1 MSKTGK
7 SHGALISLDDAQAK
21 IRAQCP
27 PLAAESISLRE
38 AHGRIL
44 AAPVVAARDLPASDI
59 SMMDG
64 YALRSADA
72 PGPLLVVFATAAGD
86 APSLQPL
93 LPGQAARIFTGA
105 PVPPGADCVAMQEHT
120 TREGDQLSLQRAA
133 NPGQHVRGR
142 GEEMRAGSEVIAR
155 GTKLG
160 AAELSLAAGAGAVCV
175 QVHAR
180 PRVAILATGDEL
192 IRLGN
197 DPKPGQL
204 VETNSLALAQLCRE
218 SGAVPI
224 LLGIAGDAPHAIAD
238 QLKSADADVLVTTG
252 GASVGDHDHAQ
263 DALALLGGQLVFHG
277 LAVRP
282 GKPALFGLADG
293 LHPNDHGLHPNH
305 RPRPR
310 LVFGLPGNPAAS
322 MLCFEL
328 LVRPAL
334 RTLQGLAD
342 WNRPRASARLNG
354 SLARVPGLTF
364 FPRGR
369 AVYKDG
375 ELEFTPSGHQS
386 SMQIGSWSLANSV
399 AVIQAGE
406 GRIESGALIE
416 TLLLNEG

>member
-1 MSKTGK
+1 MRKHGRG
-7 SHGALISLDDAQAK
+7 HGALISLDDAQAR
-21 IRAQCP
+21 IRAHCS
-27 PLAAESISLRE
+27 PLAAESVPLGE

-44 AAPVVAARDLPASDI
+44 AAPIKAARDLPASDI

-72 PGPLLVVFATAAGD
+72 PGPLNVAFAIAAGD
-86 APSLQPL
+86 APSLTAL

-120 TREGDQLSLQRAA
+120 TREGDQLLLQRPA
-133 NPGQHVRGR
+133 NRGQHVRGR
-142 GEEMRAGSEVIAR
+142 GEEMRAGSEVLAR
-155 GTKLG
+155 GARLG
-160 AAELSLAAGAGAVCV
+160 AAELSLAAGAGAVVV

-192 IRLGN
+192 IPLGQ

-218 SGAVPI
+218 AGAIPI
-224 LLGIAGDAPHAIAD
+224 LLGIAGDAPQAIAD

-263 DALALLGGQLVFHG
+263 EAVTHLGGTLVFHG

-282 GKPALFGLADG
+282 GKPALFGLTDG
-293 LHPNDHGLHPNH
+293 LHANDHRLHPND
-305 RPRPR
+305 RPR

-342 WNRPRASARLNG
+342 WNRPRAIARLNG

-375 ELEFTPSGHQS
+375 QLEFTPSGQQS
-386 SMQIGSWSLANSV
+386 SMQIGSWSHANSV
-399 AVIQAGE
+399 AVIEAGE

-416 TLLLNEG
+416 ALLLHES